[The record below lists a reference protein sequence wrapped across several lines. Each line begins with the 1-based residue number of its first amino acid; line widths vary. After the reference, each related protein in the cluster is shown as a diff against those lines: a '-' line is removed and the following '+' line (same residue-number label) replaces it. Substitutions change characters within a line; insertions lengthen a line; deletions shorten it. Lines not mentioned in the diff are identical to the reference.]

1 MALNSSLL
9 LLLALPSAYSASTP
23 RTGAANSHGPTV
35 LLDNGTFVGV
45 PEGSVSA
52 FRGIPYAKPPVGDL
66 RFRLPV
72 ANDPYNGTYNVTTF
86 GASCIQQLAN
96 DTDPSGQNS
105 TAIELLHNAI
115 NGYTVPVID
124 DEDCLIVNVHTPANA
139 TANSRLP
146 VVYWIYGGGF
156 QAGSITAN
164 NGSVIVERSLQ
175 LEEPVVYVSVNYRL
189 SVLGFP
195 GSSEVR
201 EAGIGNLGLHDQR
214 LGLRW
219 VQKYISAFGGD
230 PSKVTIWGQSAGAIS
245 VAMQMFTN
253 GGNNEGL
260 FRGAFLQSGGPFDT
274 GALEDGQASF
284 NKFATDAGCV
294 DSLGSAAVFD
304 CLRNAS
310 IADIR
315 AAIQASQNIFDYA
328 SLALPWKP
336 RVDGVFLTD
345 TPQQLVLNG
354 SVADV
359 PFVIGDC
366 DDEGTLFSLSNTNIT
381 TGSELRQYLQDLYF
395 PTANDSL
402 IDNILSAY
410 PDDPALG
417 SPFDTPPNNSFT
429 PEYKRISAISGD
441 HLFQAP
447 RRLLLS
453 ERSGLNSS
461 AFSYLY
467 KRGKSTPYLGA
478 SHGNDV
484 FDIYSPGDT
493 TDALVNF
500 AMNLDPNGK
509 TLVDWPEYTVEA
521 PVLLT
526 LSDGNV
532 TQAITNDTYRA
543 EGMRALIE
551 ASLAGPY

>member
-1 MALNSSLL
+1 MTLSSSLI
-9 LLLALPSAYSASTP
+9 LLLALPSVYSVFATK
-23 RTGAANSHGPTV
+23 TGPSHGPTV
-35 LLDNGTFVGV
+35 LLDKGTFVGV

-72 ANDPYNGTYNVTTF
+72 ESDPYRGMYNVTTF
-86 GASCIQQLAN
+86 GASCIQQLSN
-96 DTDPSGQNS
+96 DTDSSGQDPA
-105 TAIELLHNAI
+105 AIELLQEAV
-115 NGYTVPVID
+115 NGYTVPVTD
-124 DEDCLIVNVHTPANA
+124 DEDCLTVNVHTPANA
-139 TANSRLP
+139 TSSSRLP

-164 NGSVIVERSLQ
+164 NGSIIVERSLQ

-189 SVLGFP
+189 SALGFP
-195 GSSEVR
+195 GSAEVR

-230 PSKVTIWGQSAGAIS
+230 PHKVTIWGQSAGAIS
-245 VAMQMFTN
+245 VAMHMLTN
-253 GGNNEGL
+253 GGNNERL
-260 FRGAFLQSGGPFDT
+260 FRGAFMMSGGPFDT
-274 GALEDGQASF
+274 GALEDGQTSF
-284 NKFATDAGCV
+284 NDFASDAGCG

-310 IADIR
+310 ITDIR
-315 AAIQASQNIFDYA
+315 SAIQASQNIFDYA
-328 SLALPWKP
+328 STSLPWKP

-354 SVADV
+354 SIANV
-359 PFVIGDC
+359 PFVTGDC

-381 TGSELRQYLQDLYF
+381 TEADLRQYLQELYF
-395 PTANDSL
+395 PKANDSI
-402 IDNILSAY
+402 IDDILSAY
-410 PDDPALG
+410 PDDPTLG
-417 SPFDTPPNNSFT
+417 SPFDTGLNNSFT
-429 PEYKRISAISGD
+429 PEYKRVAALLGD

-447 RRLLLS
+447 RRFLLS
-453 ERSGLNSS
+453 ERSGSSS

-467 KRGKSTPYLGA
+467 KRGKSTPYLGT
-478 SHGNDV
+478 SHGSDL
-484 FDIYSPGDT
+484 FEIYSPGDI

-500 AMNLDPNGK
+500 ATNLDPNGE
-509 TLVDWPEYTVEA
+509 TLINWPAYTTDA
-521 PVLLT
+521 PLLFT

-532 TQAITNDTYRA
+532 SQAITNDTYRA
-543 EGMRALIE
+543 DGMRALID